1 MRLSIV
7 IPVYN
12 ERATIIELLDRVAA
26 VDLDTEVIVVDDGS
40 TDWTLAAHARRGTP
54 DDPADRTFAR
64 VRSPVL
70 VYSEFSVDNSACRK
84 TSCVA
89 PSARSGG

>member
-12 ERATIIELLDRVAA
+12 ERATIIDLLDRVAA

-40 TDWTLAAHARRGTP
+40 TDGTRELLRGAGGARGGR
-54 DDPADRTFAR
+54 DDPAAAAHQTRGR
-64 VRSPVL
+64 GR
-70 VYSEFSVDNSACRK
+70 
-84 TSCVA
+84 
-89 PSARSGG
+89 RSGPVSLAPPATT